1 MLKKSLYICLLVC
14 LIVLLGACQSN
25 TDNGKNNNNNENA
38 SVNETND
45 KNSDEKETKQAFPVT
60 VSAGGEDVTIEKRPE
75 KMMPLSLEVA
85 EIILDLVEPDN
96 VVATTRGIDDNLLS
110 SKSTIAASIDGRIQ
124 AASNIDPE
132 EIISYD
138 TDLLVM
144 TKMYGQEE
152 DARKMLDKLDVPI
165 LAFDAFVT
173 WDDFINAYEIIG
185 EAIGEKQ
192 QAEENIA
199 NMQAEIASIQESIPE
214 EEEEK
219 PTVLVLSE
227 VGGDMGPLMM
237 GPTNISYDLIQ
248 LAGATPAVDA
258 IELTRSTPASM
269 EQIIKMDPDYILF
282 VDFFGKGEAGFA
294 DLMDDSAWGTLTAV
308 QEEQTK
314 ILDAKYVI
322 NPNHELIEGLRMI
335 VDWLYAN

>member
-1 MLKKSLYICLLVC
+1 MICLM
-14 LIVLLGACQSN
+14 VLLAACQSN
-25 TDNGKNNNNNENA
+25 TDKGDNNSSNENMPT
-38 SVNETND
+38 NEVENG
-45 KNSDEKETKQAFPVT
+45 NNGETDSEQAFPVT
-60 VSAGGEDVTIEKRPE
+60 VSIGDEEVTIEKRPE

-85 EIILDLVEPDN
+85 EIMLDLVAPDN
-96 VVATTRGIDDNLLS
+96 VVATTRGIDDELLS
-110 SKSTIAASIDGRIQ
+110 SKSKIAASIDGRIQ

-152 DARKMLDKLDVPI
+152 EAKKSLDKLDIPI

-173 WDDFINAYEIIG
+173 WDDFIHAYEIIG

-199 NMQAEIASIQESIPE
+199 DMQASIAKIQADIPE
-214 EEEEK
+214 DNADK

-248 LAGATPAVDA
+248 LAGATPAVDT

-308 QEEQTK
+308 QEERTK

-322 NPNHELIEGLRMI
+322 NPNRELIEGLQMI
-335 VDWLYAN
+335 VDWLYAE